1 MFAIPRYRYAMI
13 DMIQDQERWEQKAKV
28 VVMQM
33 LMVDDEEGLI
43 FVKGNIPGAEGSTV
57 TIKDAVK
64 VAIPP
69 NAPLPA
75 KTRNPQP
82 SQASAGDP
90 VKNSAQGEATDKP
103 TEAN

>member
-1 MFAIPRYRYAMI
+1 MAGHMGAIRVTT
-13 DMIQDQERWEQKAKV
+13 QNLEV
-28 VVMQM
+28 
-33 LMVDDEEGLI
+33 LLVDDEEGLI

-75 KTRNPQP
+75 KIKAGKAEKPAEKKEEPKAAASEQP
-82 SQASAGDP
+82 
-90 VKNSAQGEATDKP
+90 EAK
-103 TEAN
+103 EGQ